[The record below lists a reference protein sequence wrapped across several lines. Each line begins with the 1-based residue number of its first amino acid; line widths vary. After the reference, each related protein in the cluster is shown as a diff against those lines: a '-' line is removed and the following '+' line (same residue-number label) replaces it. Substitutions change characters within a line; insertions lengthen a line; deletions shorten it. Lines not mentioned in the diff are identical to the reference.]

1 MDYKAITNTNSAQYK
16 LIHSN
21 QIQIG
26 SDGLLYDKYGF
37 VGVAIGSAHGN
48 IGDRFIVHLDN
59 GKTFKAI
66 KLDARA
72 DIHTTNGCNHI
83 NGGSV
88 IEFVIDTNLAS
99 QSYPNSITMG
109 NFNYEDKFNGAV
121 TSITQVSL
129 QN

>member
-1 MDYKAITNTNSAQYK
+1 MDYGAITNTNSAQYK

-21 QIQIG
+21 QIQVG

-59 GKTFKAI
+59 GKSFKAI

-72 DIHTTNGCNHI
+72 DAHTTNGCNHI
-83 NGGSV
+83 IDGSV
-88 IEFVIDTNLAS
+88 VEFIIDTNLAY
-99 QSYPNSITMG
+99 QTYPTSITMG
-109 NFNYEDKFNGAV
+109 NFNCESKFNGSV
-121 TSITQVSL
+121 TSITQISL